1 MLGRHLLDRQR
12 RSGPPPGIG
21 SKEAGAP
28 FPPPANIP
36 QCFASPQS
44 RLLSP
49 PESENELMER
59 NTLSVVHR
67 PIAVNID
74 PTGKGFIRPDPRFRS
89 LPCAASLG
97 RHLSRCPVRVHGP
110 GI

>member
-1 MLGRHLLDRQR
+1 MHH
-12 RSGPPPGIG
+12 
-21 SKEAGAP
+21 
-28 FPPPANIP
+28 FPPPQTYPNALRP
-36 QCFASPQS
+36 RSFACCLPRKVKMRSW
-44 RLLSP
+44 
-49 PESENELMER
+49 R

-74 PTGKGFIRPDPRFRS
+74 PTGKGFIRPDPLFRS